1 MYQMKIKWIYENRIA
16 EIAANKIIIE
26 DWQIV
31 RVLKDKGFD
40 LLVTFDSY
48 DYRII
53 WRYGNDINIRRYY
66 NSLSNY
72 PIPSRW
78 ETFNFINF
86 LIYEL
91 KHGRRISIWF
101 QDENTSK
108 TIGTAIDDYF
118 IKGKKNIVA
127 LPKKLTHC
135 RNCIEKGCMT
145 DFLKH
150 TASVQN
156 ALSIFNEG
164 KILSACKA
172 RNTDGKILMQ
182 KKRNASGDPAD
193 YFKYIQLSFG
203 NCITG
208 DRLVTERIL
217 GKNPSEKHLRNKFN
231 PGISY
236 YFNYQKLLSHPDYC
250 NDGYHPCKIKDS
262 LSLNDYLHAIVI
274 PKKEEKSLRPSIS
287 PDLMDRVI
295 FMDNTGYDLW
305 SWTSKC
311 YKKIKKL
318 NNPRYQ

>member
-1 MYQMKIKWIYENRIA
+1 MHQMNIKWIYKNRIA
-16 EIAANKIIIE
+16 EVVADKKIIE
-26 DWQIV
+26 DQQIV

-40 LLVTFDSY
+40 VLVTFDSY
-48 DYRII
+48 DYRIL
-53 WRYGNDINIRRYY
+53 WRYGNDKSIRRYY

-72 PIPSRW
+72 PNPNRW
-78 ETFNFINF
+78 ETFDFINF

-91 KHGRRISIWF
+91 GYGRRIAIWF
-101 QDENTSK
+101 QDEKTLK
-108 TIGTAIDDYF
+108 TISTAIDDYF

-135 RNCIEKGCMT
+135 RSCIEKGCMT
-145 DFLKH
+145 NFLKH

-156 ALSIFNEG
+156 SLSIFKEG

-172 RNTDGKILMQ
+172 RKTDGKTLM
-182 KKRNASGDPAD
+182 KEKRNAAGDPAD
-193 YFKYIQLSFG
+193 YFEYIQFSFG

-208 DRLVTERIL
+208 DRLVMERML
-217 GKNPSEKHLRNKFN
+217 GKNPSEEHLKDSFY

-236 YFNYQKLLSHPDYC
+236 YFDYQKLLSHPDYC

-262 LSLNDYLHAIVI
+262 LSLNDYLHAIII
-274 PKKEEKSLRPSIS
+274 PKKEEKSLRPIIS
-287 PDLMDRVI
+287 TDLINRTI
-295 FMDNTGYDLW
+295 FMDNTGHDLW

-318 NNPRYQ
+318 NSLRY